1 MSLNKMLNQYQIMPL
16 SIGQEANDITYSK
29 EDIFQKKLNELLN
42 NIVSNGKMPKKEKL
56 LKQAIYEIAST
67 PQGREVISGL
77 PNNIKINMFSFTDV
91 LKNPAYWSSFAG
103 YSMQD
108 NRVVL
113 KASLIKGNPSKT
125 KGLDLKAILI
135 HELRHA
141 YQYALVGASMNV
153 FHTMSPKEIFK
164 QNKLEEAE
172 TRAWFK
178 TNLMCERILGHWG
191 NPSKEKISA
200 FMKRD
205 LVVEKK
211 KLLGFLP
218 NPFFNEHKLKQSPV
232 YILQQALRNNNGD
245 IHAAQ
250 KYLVGTHITRLMRDK
265 VDLKDKAWQ
274 FIYNGHSL
282 LTAYCLSRF
291 YVKNNSIY
299 EQFLKRYQS
308 EYSVKREEIDRIGMG
323 KFRMKD
329 LDFYQKRFFATFPS
343 KNHLPV
349 CSITQKKAQSQ
360 TSDQMKSKNQSDK
373 VSEQQPKSNQ
383 MQRQISAHQTVITLA
398 QKRTR

>member
-1 MSLNKMLNQYQIMPL
+1 MNLNKTLQHYRTMPL
-16 SIGQEANDITYSK
+16 SVGQEANDVTYSK

-42 NIVSNGKMPKKEKL
+42 NIFSNGKISKKEKL
-56 LKQAIYEIAST
+56 LRQTIQEIAST

-77 PNNIKINMFSFTDV
+77 PNNMKINILSFTDT
-91 LKNPAYWSSFAG
+91 LIEPAYWSAFGG

-141 YQYALVGASMNV
+141 YQYALVGASMDV
-153 FHTMSPKEIFK
+153 FCTMPPKDVFK
-164 QNKLEEAE
+164 MNKLEEAE

-178 TNLMCERILGHWG
+178 TNLLCEKILGHWG

-205 LVVEKK
+205 LVAEKK

-218 NPFFNEHKLKQSPV
+218 NPFFNEHKLKQSPI

-274 FIYNGHSL
+274 FIYNGNSL
-282 LTAYCLSRF
+282 LAAYCFSRF

-308 EYSVKREEIDRIGMG
+308 EYNVKREDIDRIGMG

-329 LDFYQKRFFATFPS
+329 LDFYQKRFFAPLSS

-383 MQRQISAHQTVITLA
+383 MQRCISDIQMAKMLDH
-398 QKRTR
+398 KRSR